1 MPKSP
6 LVLFGGTFDPIHFGH
21 LRTALELQEVLNV
34 PQINLVPTG
43 EPVHKVSTGASAV
56 QRFEMVRLAVES
68 EPTLVADDCELI
80 SAEPCYTI
88 NTLMK
93 KRAEVGEDLPII
105 LVMGMDSL
113 LGIKSWSQWQQLTDY
128 GHLFIVARPSYDP
141 EFDAELQNF
150 IDQRKVEDLTE
161 LSLRPSGYLAM
172 HQLTPMSVSATQVR
186 KIIEQ
191 GSNPRF
197 LIPDVV
203 WDFIKTERL
212 YDANER

>member
-21 LRTALELQEVLNV
+21 LRTALELLEVLNV

-43 EPVHKVSTGASAV
+43 EPVHKLSTGASAV
-56 QRFEMVRLAVES
+56 ERFEMVRLAVES
-68 EPTLVADDCELI
+68 EPALVADDCELFFD
-80 SAEPCYTI
+80 ERCYTI
-88 NTLMK
+88 NTLTK

-113 LGIKSWSQWQQLTDY
+113 LGIKSWSQWQQLTDHC
-128 GHLFIVARPSYDP
+128 HLLIVARPGYEP
-141 EFDAELQNF
+141 EFDSELQSF
-150 IDQRKVEDLTE
+150 IDQHKVEDLTE

-172 HQLTPMSVSATQVR
+172 HQLTPMNVSATQVR
-186 KIIEQ
+186 KMIKQ

-212 YDANER
+212 YGANER

>member
-1 MPKSP
+1 MQKPP

-43 EPVHKVSTGASAV
+43 EPVHKSSTGASAA

-68 EPTLVADDCELI
+68 DAALLADDCELV
-80 SAEPCYTI
+80 SDEPCYTI

-93 KRAEVGEDLPII
+93 KRAEVGEDLPIV

-128 GHLFIVARPSYDP
+128 SHLLIVARPGYEP
-141 EFDAELQNF
+141 EFDSELHCF
-150 IDQRKVEDLTE
+150 IDQHKVEDLN
-161 LSLRPSGYLAM
+161 LLNSLPSGHLVM
-172 HQLTPMSVSATQVR
+172 HQLTPMNVSATQVR
-186 KIIEQ
+186 KIIKQ

-197 LIPDVV
+197 LIPDSV
-203 WDFIKTERL
+203 WNFIKHERL
-212 YDANER
+212 YGANER

>member
-1 MPKSP
+1 MQKPP

-21 LRTALELQEVLNV
+21 LRTALELQEVLKV
-34 PQINLVPTG
+34 PQINLVPAG
-43 EPVHKVSTGASAV
+43 EPVHKVSTGASAA
-56 QRFEMVRLAVES
+56 QRFEMVRLAIDS
-68 EPTLVADDCELI
+68 EPALVADDCELI
-80 SAEPCYTI
+80 SDERCYTI
-88 NTLMK
+88 NTLMN
-93 KRAEVGEDLPII
+93 KRAEVGEALPII

-113 LGIKSWSQWQQLTDY
+113 LGIKRWFQWQQLTDY
-128 GHLFIVARPSYDP
+128 CHLLIVARPSYEP
-141 EFDAELQNF
+141 EFDSEIQSF

-161 LSLRPSGYLAM
+161 LSTRPSGYLVM
-172 HQLTPMSVSATQVR
+172 HQLTPMNVSATKVR
-186 KIIEQ
+186 EIIKQ